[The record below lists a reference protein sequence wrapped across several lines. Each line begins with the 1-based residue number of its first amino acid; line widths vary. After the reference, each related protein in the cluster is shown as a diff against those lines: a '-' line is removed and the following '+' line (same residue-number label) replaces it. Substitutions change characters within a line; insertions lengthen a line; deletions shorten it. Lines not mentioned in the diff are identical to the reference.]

1 MGAEPYFYI
10 VPYQEDIDAALQ
22 KLREQEFQAGRY
34 NPAVWSPFFS
44 RGESPGAQHAT
55 IDEAREA
62 AEADGTRSILDL
74 DHISD
79 EPEICAASPVP
90 EEELIRY
97 FGTTKPT
104 REMADEND
112 SMLLE
117 EMDRIL
123 LCHARGGV
131 AWE

>member
-1 MGAEPYFYI
+1 M
-10 VPYQEDIDAALQ
+10 
-22 KLREQEFQAGRY
+22 
-34 NPAVWSPFFS
+34 WSPFFS

-79 EPEICAASPVP
+79 EPEFCAASPVP

-104 REMADEND
+104 REMAEEND
-112 SMLLE
+112 SMILE
-117 EMDRIL
+117 EVDRGHGVYYLIY
-123 LCHARGGV
+123 RDGKPDEIYFGGYSFD
-131 AWE
+131 